1 MRRIERAE
9 QLPPAGA
16 PSAATREAGDL
27 DFKAF
32 ADSRAG
38 FEHAKDVAALANA
51 LGGVL
56 IVGATEDASGA
67 VEYPGLHGQQAKD
80 VQTIYER
87 AASMCVPAPTVDP
100 IPIHLDAGRVVVAVN
115 VTASVDAVIAVPATF
130 RNGEGVRVQVEGWS
144 YPRRVGSQTSFITP
158 SELPMFMT
166 TSSRRGFLLVHQV
179 PEADKKE
186 VVVFYGKPRVRG
198 YAGVEV
204 EYVDRLLEL
213 RSASVSAN
221 VVEFAYAHGQSTFRV
236 PIMDVLDVWEHVPGK
251 WSIRLAGIIDE
262 RDVGSQFGRQLV
274 YRPIWR

>member
-1 MRRIERAE
+1 MRRIERSE
-9 QLPPAGA
+9 QLPPPGA

-27 DFKAF
+27 DFKKF

-38 FEHAKDVAALANA
+38 FEHAKDVAAFANA

-56 IVGATEDASGA
+56 LVGAAEDATGA
-67 VEYPGLHGQQAKD
+67 VEYPGLRGQEAKD

-87 AASMCVPAPTVDP
+87 AAGLCTPAPTVDP
-100 IPIHLDAGRVVVAVN
+100 VAIHLEGGRIVVAVN

-130 RNGEGVRVQVEGWS
+130 RNREGARIQVEGWS

-166 TSSRRGFLLVHQV
+166 TGSRRGFLLVHQV
-179 PEADKKE
+179 PDAHRKN
-186 VVVFYGKPRVRG
+186 VVVFYGKPRVRAH
-198 YAGVEV
+198 AGLEV
-204 EYVDRLLEL
+204 EYVERELEL
-213 RSASVSAN
+213 RGASISAN
-221 VVEFAYAHGQSTFRV
+221 TVEFAYTHGQSTFRV
-236 PIMDVLDVWEHVPGK
+236 PIMDVLDVWEHVPGR

-262 RDVGSQFGRQLV
+262 RDLGSQFGRQLV